1 MVVRMMPS
9 TTVISQAGAWRMAL
23 VVVSLLGAL
32 LADRPLRG
40 SDDTV
45 GEEKEAH
52 QQQNQ
57 FQTIAL
63 DQQMQ
68 QMIGD
73 GSGRGIEG
81 VRTKAMAILEL
92 EIDSL
97 DEACALS
104 DAQRAKLTVAARL
117 EAAAAM
123 QLFEAFQRRYAGRT
137 VDFQTREGQETWQQ
151 FHRELNEIQRATS
164 RSGSARH
171 LPGRVVGSLLDD
183 RQRDAWRAEA
193 ASRRASQWRRHMDGG
208 LAILESSV
216 GMTDRQHEAIVA
228 MLMEDPPRIDMGRAR
243 EMFGDQNPF
252 LCWYALSRLDQDRL
266 EAIFDARQWKR
277 VSTIV
282 RQGEQ
287 WQPQIDTLNLTEE

>member
-9 TTVISQAGAWRMAL
+9 TTAISQAGAWRTTL
-23 VVVSLLGAL
+23 VVVPLLGAL
-32 LADRPLRG
+32 LAGRPLRG

-45 GEEKEAH
+45 GEEKESH

-68 QMIGD
+68 QMLGD

-97 DEACALS
+97 DEACGLS
-104 DAQRAKLTVAARL
+104 DAQRAKLTLAARL
-117 EAAAAM
+117 EAAESM
-123 QLFEAFQRRYAGRT
+123 QLFEGFQRRYSGRT
-137 VDFQTREGQETWQQ
+137 VDFQTREGQETWQR

-164 RSGSARH
+164 RSGGARH

-183 RQRDAWRAEA
+183 RQREVWKGEA
-193 ASRRASQWRRHMDGG
+193 ALRRASQWRRQMEGG

-216 GMTDRQHEAIVA
+216 GLTDRQHEALVA
-228 MLMEDPPRIDMGRAR
+228 MLMEDPPRIDMAKAR
-243 EMFGDQNPF
+243 DAFGDQNPF
-252 LCWYALSRLDQDRL
+252 LCWYALSRLDSDRL
-266 EAIFDARQWKR
+266 EAIFDARQWEK

-287 WQPQIDTLNLTEE
+287 WQPQIDTMKLIEE

>member
-1 MVVRMMPS
+1 MVVRMKPS
-9 TTVISQAGAWRMAL
+9 TTVVSRAGAWRTTL

-32 LADRPLRG
+32 LAARPLRG

-45 GEEKEAH
+45 GEEKEAD

-68 QMIGD
+68 QMIGGGNGH
-73 GSGRGIEG
+73 GSEV
-81 VRTKAMAILEL
+81 VRTKAMAHLEL

-97 DEACALS
+97 DEACGLS
-104 DAQRAKLTVAARL
+104 DAQRDKLTLAARL

-123 QLFEAFQRRYAGRT
+123 QLFEAFQRRYSGRT

-228 MLMEDPPRIDMGRAR
+228 LLMEDPPRIDMGRAR
-243 EMFGDQNPF
+243 EMFGDHNPF

-266 EAIFDARQWKR
+266 EAIFDARQWER
-277 VSTIV
+277 VGNIV

-287 WQPQIDTLNLTEE
+287 WQPQIDTLKLTEE

>member
-9 TTVISQAGAWRMAL
+9 TTAISQAGAWRMAL

-32 LADRPLRG
+32 LAGRPLQG

-45 GEEKEAH
+45 GEEKEAQ

-68 QMIGD
+68 QMLGD
-73 GSGRGIEG
+73 GSGRGIEV
-81 VRTKAMAILEL
+81 VRTKAMAHLEL

-104 DAQRAKLTVAARL
+104 DAQRDKLTLAARL

-123 QLFEAFQRRYAGRT
+123 QLFEAFQRRYSGRT

-164 RSGSARH
+164 RSGRARH
-171 LPGRVVGSLLDD
+171 LPGRIVGSLLDD

-193 ASRRASQWRRHMDGG
+193 TSRRASQWRRHMDGG
-208 LAILESSV
+208 LAMLESSV

-228 MLMEDPPRIDMGRAR
+228 LLLEDPPRIDMGRAR
-243 EMFGDQNPF
+243 EMFGDNNPF

-277 VSTIV
+277 VGNIV

-287 WQPQIDTLNLTEE
+287 WQPQIDTLKLTEE

>member
-9 TTVISQAGAWRMAL
+9 TTAISQAGAWRTTL
-23 VVVSLLGAL
+23 VVVPLLGAL

-45 GEEKEAH
+45 GEEKEAQ

-68 QMIGD
+68 QMLGG
-73 GSGRGIEG
+73 GSGRGIEV
-81 VRTKAMAILEL
+81 VRTKAMAHLQL

-97 DEACALS
+97 DKACGLS
-104 DAQRAKLTVAARL
+104 DAQRAKLTLAARL

-123 QLFEAFQRRYAGRT
+123 QLFEAFQRRYSGRT

-183 RQRDAWRAEA
+183 RQRDAWSAEA

-228 MLMEDPPRIDMGRAR
+228 LLLEDPPRIDMGKAR
-243 EMFGDQNPF
+243 EMFGDNNPF

-266 EAIFDARQWKR
+266 EAIFDARQWEK
-277 VSTIV
+277 VGTIV

-287 WQPQIDTLNLTEE
+287 WQPQIDTLKLIEE

>member
-1 MVVRMMPS
+1 MKLSM
-9 TTVISQAGAWRMAL
+9 TVISQAGAWRTAL

-32 LADRPLRG
+32 VAGRPLLG

-45 GEEKEAH
+45 GEEKEAQ

-68 QMIGD
+68 QMLGG

-81 VRTKAMAILEL
+81 VRTKAIAHLQL

-97 DEACALS
+97 DEACGLS
-104 DAQRAKLTVAARL
+104 DAQRDKLTLAARL
-117 EAAAAM
+117 EAAESM
-123 QLFEAFQRRYAGRT
+123 QLFEGFQRRYSGRT

-171 LPGRVVGSLLDD
+171 LPGRVVGSVLDD
-183 RQRDAWRAEA
+183 RQRDVWKGEGAL
-193 ASRRASQWRRHMDGG
+193 RRASQWRRHMDGG
-208 LAILESSV
+208 LAILGASV
-216 GMTDRQHEAIVA
+216 GITDRQHEALVA

-243 EMFGDQNPF
+243 EMFGDHNPF
-252 LCWYALSRLDQDRL
+252 VCWYALSRLDQDRL
-266 EAIFDARQWKR
+266 EAIFDARQWEK
-277 VSTIV
+277 VSVIV

-287 WQPQIDTLNLTEE
+287 WQPQIDTLKLIEE